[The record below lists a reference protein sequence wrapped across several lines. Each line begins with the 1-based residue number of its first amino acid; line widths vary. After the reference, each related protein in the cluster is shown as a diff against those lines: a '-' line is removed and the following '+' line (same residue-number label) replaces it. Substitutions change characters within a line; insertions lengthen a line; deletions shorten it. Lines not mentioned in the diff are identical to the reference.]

1 MRFRQ
6 RLDQILWAIV
16 TALPVLAYL
25 LRSINGSPTFV
36 SIMDEFTGVQFMA
49 DIMDTLESAGIN
61 LPEFLVSFS
70 VWVALVYFAHLL
82 IDVLLFVP
90 KIGTRLCEKWF
101 RRASE

>member
-6 RLDQILWAIV
+6 KLDQILWSIV

-25 LRSINGSPTFV
+25 LRSIHGAPTFL
-36 SIMDEFTGVQFMA
+36 SIMEEFTGVQFMA
-49 DIMDTLESAGIN
+49 DVMTALESAGIT
-61 LPEFLVSFS
+61 LPDFLVSFS

-90 KIGTRLCEKWF
+90 RIGTRLCEKWF